1 MKLKTCLSGGTELQ
15 VPGLAQISLIDGI
28 STLGRRLEMKEFV
41 RRGPVWGFIFPWQIQ
56 FVL

>member
-1 MKLKTCLSGGTELQ
+1 MKLKTGLSGGAELE

-41 RRGPVWGFIFPWQIQ
+41 RRDTVWGFIFP
-56 FVL
+56 

>member
-1 MKLKTCLSGGTELQ
+1 MKLKTGLSGGAELE

-41 RRGPVWGFIFPWQIQ
+41 RRDTVWEFIFPLQIQ